1 MSHFPNRM
9 TYEQHFAHG
18 RVHRSDDLFQ
28 QAQSVAQEPPEA
40 IEQPEVTD
48 SDWAAF
54 DDACGGDQAA
64 YRMVA

>member
-1 MSHFPNRM
+1 MYPNRM

-18 RVHRSDDLFQ
+18 RVHKSDDLFNK
-28 QAQSVAQEPPEA
+28 AEA
-40 IEQPEVTD
+40 VPIEAAEALDQPEVTD

>member
-1 MSHFPNRM
+1 MKPYPNHM
-9 TYEQHFAHG
+9 TEAMHFAHG

-28 QAQSVAQEPPEA
+28 QAQNVAQEPAEA

>member
-1 MSHFPNRM
+1 MNHYPNHM
-9 TYEQHFAHG
+9 THAQHFAHG
-18 RVHRSDDLFQ
+18 RVHKSDDLFNKVETVPIK
-28 QAQSVAQEPPEA
+28 AAES
-40 IEQPEVTD
+40 IDQPEVTD

>member
-1 MSHFPNRM
+1 MYPNRM

-18 RVHRSDDLFQ
+18 RVHRSDDLFN
-28 QAQSVAQEPPEA
+28 QAEAVQIKTAEP

>member
-1 MSHFPNRM
+1 M
-9 TYEQHFAHG
+9 TYPNHMTTEMHMSHG

-28 QAQSVAQEPPEA
+28 KAQSVAQEPAEA
-40 IEQPEVTD
+40 IDQPDVSD